1 MKLRSALGWHDSS
14 GHVGSVQ
21 CLSRCSFLSQKRCRI
36 YPFLA
41 RLEGVGEH
49 RRSQRLDLGAVLD
62 DDELLLLCSNSEL
75 VSDSSAIAN

>member
-1 MKLRSALGWHDSS
+1 MKLRSTLAWHDSS

-21 CLSRCSFLSQKRCRI
+21 CLSRRSFLSQKLRRI

-41 RLEGVGEH
+41 RLEGVGE
-49 RRSQRLDLGAVLD
+49 RRRLGVGAVLD

-75 VSDSSAIAN
+75 VHVSVGSAIAN